1 MSRGGGP
8 RWQRPAAALAAA
20 SLLHALGPSA
30 RATGL
35 GCSAGPLA
43 ALHPGA
49 LRLRG
54 GREPVAPSER
64 DSSLATVSEI
74 TGMVSTI
81 FLSSSGGADDDMV
94 LPQALPVSDIAS
106 QSLERDYQVA

>member
-1 MSRGGGP
+1 VVAGLDGNVPRQHSRP
-8 RWQRPAAALAAA
+8 RA
-20 SLLHALGPSA
+20 SS
-30 RATGL
+30 T
-35 GCSAGPLA
+35 PLV
-43 ALHPGA
+43 P
-49 LRLRG
+49 
-54 GREPVAPSER
+54 EPVAPSER